1 LSTHGRVLIVD
12 DDQNV
17 RNILQIVIEAEGYTV
32 VGEAANGLEAVRMAR
47 GDRLDFIILDMLMPE
62 LNGDSTATVLKA
74 LCPGAQVVAFSAHLD
89 KKPDWAD
96 AYLTKAHMN
105 DLTTLLDSLR
115 KSALSG

>member
-1 LSTHGRVLIVD
+1 MSSQGRVLIVD

-47 GDRLDFIILDMLMPE
+47 GDQLDFIILDMQMPE

-74 LCPGAQVVAFSAHLD
+74 VCPGAKVVAFSAHLD
-89 KKPDWAD
+89 AKPEWAD

-105 DLTTLLDSLR
+105 DLTPLLERLGR
-115 KSALSG
+115 SA

>member
-1 LSTHGRVLIVD
+1 MTNQGRVLIVD

-17 RNILQIVIEAEGYTV
+17 RNILQIVIESEGYTV

-47 GDRLDFIILDMLMPE
+47 GDELDFIILDMQMPE

-74 LCPGAQVVAFSAHLD
+74 VCPGAKVVAFSAYLD
-89 KKPDWAD
+89 AKPEWAD

-105 DLTTLLDSLR
+105 DLTPLLDSLGT
-115 KSALSG
+115 SA